1 MEPWRIRAR
10 RRRSSGSAI
19 RKIELRERHD
29 RPLHRSC
36 EESRQ
41 SGSVCFEFLEW
52 TALVEGLRPNKFGG
66 SANFHAWQFFAGLSS
81 TIPAQSVPMSGVA
94 FSTVSS
100 SPRCAAALPHVPVA
114 TTQSSWPPP
123 CSVSESRSVGQSG
136 FSVESATVWREAGA
150 LALCQGFGPSSSV
163 GGDRRLFSGAGPV
176 FCRCPRCVQMSMRP
190 LRRAAIAEKFTVL
203 KSGAHG
209 RRSFRSHISL
219 LVVRGKVRTLPDL
232 ERPCAP
238 GLAVSVKCCPVL
250 CHCTGV
256 FTLPWWITQTGG
268 AMANTPTVST
278 CHESGP

>member
-1 MEPWRIRAR
+1 MDCSGGGAPAEQIWWIRQFSCLAVLCR
-10 RRRSSGSAI
+10 FVEHHSCAVGCPCQV
-19 RKIELRERHD
+19 LR
-29 RPLHRSC
+29 
-36 EESRQ
+36 
-41 SGSVCFEFLEW
+41 
-52 TALVEGLRPNKFGG
+52 
-66 SANFHAWQFFAGLSS
+66 
-81 TIPAQSVPMSGVA
+81 
-94 FSTVSS
+94 STVSS
-100 SPRCAAALPHVPVA
+100 SPLCAAALPHVPVP
-114 TTQSSWPPP
+114 TTQSSCHHCAACPRAG
-123 CSVSESRSVGQSG
+123 VLGSRG
-136 FSVESATVWREAGA
+136 FSVESAAVWREAGA

-176 FCRCPRCVQMSMRP
+176 FCRCPRCVQMSMR
-190 LRRAAIAEKFTVL
+190 LSGRAATAEKFTVL

-219 LVVRGKVRTLPDL
+219 LVRGKVRTLPDL